1 MENRLVI
8 GREGQRCVYLWGRR
22 SWRGMRRLS
31 GGVVGARRG
40 RVEGEGVVAR
50 PGAVTVGC
58 AGPRGGGVGRVEG
71 AQFGGGVV
79 EPQPG
84 G

>member
-1 MENRLVI
+1 M
-8 GREGQRCVYLWGRR
+8 
-22 SWRGMRRLS
+22 S
-31 GGVVGARRG
+31 GGMVGAGRG

-50 PGAVTVGC
+50 PGAVTGRC

-71 AQFGGGVV
+71 AQFEGGVV

>member
-1 MENRLVI
+1 M
-8 GREGQRCVYLWGRR
+8 
-22 SWRGMRRLS
+22 S
-31 GGVVGARRG
+31 GGVVGARGG
-40 RVEGEGVVAR
+40 RVVGEGVLAR
-50 PGAVTVGC
+50 LGAVTVGC

-71 AQFGGGVV
+71 AQFKEGVV

>member
-1 MENRLVI
+1 M
-8 GREGQRCVYLWGRR
+8 
-22 SWRGMRRLS
+22 S
-31 GGVVGARRG
+31 GGMVGARRG
-40 RVEGEGVVAR
+40 RVGGEGVVAR

-71 AQFGGGVV
+71 AQSEGGVV